1 MSQSDANR
9 PSAANTPGGRASR
22 SLQVGY
28 GKAMAHHGEILQGVF
43 PEGDGRLHRGLLTLP
58 LPGKQSHVT
67 FWPDDGPGI
76 RTRPEGRA
84 KAARAARLALD
95 ALGHPD
101 VQGCLTIE
109 STIPLGCGY
118 GSSTADVVASIY
130 AIAAA
135 ARAQISRM
143 TLCRLAVAAE
153 TATDAIAFAGQAV
166 LFAHREGRVLDYLP
180 GDYPPLYVIGFSA
193 SEDKPVDTV
202 DMPPARY
209 TSTEIETFRVLR
221 GHVRHAIAQQDPR
234 SLGRVATASA
244 RINQGYLP
252 KRRFGDLVRL
262 AQTGGGLGV
271 QVAHSGNRMGILL
284 DARDESAADR
294 AENIARAAETEGFT
308 NIIRFAVNADGAPA
322 WVLE

>member
-1 MSQSDANR
+1 MSQSDARR
-9 PSAANTPGGRASR
+9 PSAAITSSGMASR
-22 SLQVGY
+22 SLQVGH

-43 PEGDGRLHRGLLTLP
+43 PDDDGRLHRGLITLP

-76 RTRPEGRA
+76 RTRPNGRA

-95 ALGHPD
+95 ALGHPEA
-101 VQGCLTIE
+101 QGSLTIE

-135 ARAQISRM
+135 ARAQISRT

-193 SEDKPVDTV
+193 SEDRPVDTV
-202 DMPPARY
+202 EMSPAQY
-209 TSTEIETFRVLR
+209 TSSEIEAFRVLR

-234 SLGRVATASA
+234 SVGRVATASA

-252 KRRFGDLVRL
+252 KRRFDDLVRL
-262 AQTGGGLGV
+262 AQTAGGLGV

-284 DARDESAADR
+284 DARDDSAADR
-294 AENIARAAETEGFT
+294 AESIARAAQREGFT
-308 NIIRFAVNADGAPA
+308 DIIRFAVNADGAPA

>member
-1 MSQSDANR
+1 MAQSDASR
-9 PSAANTPGGRASR
+9 PSTAITAGGMASP
-22 SLQVGY
+22 SLQVGS
-28 GKAMAHHGEILQGVF
+28 GTAMAHHGEILQGVF
-43 PEGDGRLHRGLLTLP
+43 PDDDGRLHRGLLTLP
-58 LPGKQSHVT
+58 LAGKQSHVT
-67 FWPDDGPGI
+67 FWPDAGPGI
-76 RTRPEGRA
+76 RTRPEGRT
-84 KAARAARLALD
+84 KAARAARHALD

-101 VQGCLTIE
+101 AEGCLTIE

-135 ARAQISRM
+135 AQAQISRT

-153 TATDAIAFAGQAV
+153 TATDAIAFVGQAV

-180 GDYPPLYVIGFSA
+180 GDYPPLYVIGFSS
-193 SEDKPVDTV
+193 SEDEPVDTV
-202 DMPPARY
+202 AMPPARY

-221 GHVRHAIAQQDPR
+221 GHVRHAIAQQDAR
-234 SLGRVATASA
+234 SIGRVATASA

-252 KRRFGDLVRL
+252 KRRYGDLVRL

-284 DARDESAADR
+284 DAHEVSAADR
-294 AENIARAAETEGFT
+294 AESLARAAEREGFT
-308 NIIRFAVNADGAPA
+308 DIIRFAVNADGAPA